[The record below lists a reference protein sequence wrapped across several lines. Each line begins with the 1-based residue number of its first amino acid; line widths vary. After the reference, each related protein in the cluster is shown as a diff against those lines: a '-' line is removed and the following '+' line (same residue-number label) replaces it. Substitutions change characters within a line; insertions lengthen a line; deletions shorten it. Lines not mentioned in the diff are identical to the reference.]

1 MSVTEPLRISLRDVN
16 ESDLPVF
23 FGHETEAEA
32 IRMAAFTP
40 KDPFDRN
47 AFDAHWARIMAAE
60 SVLIRTVLRDAQVV
74 GHVLSY
80 VESDKPE
87 VSYWIGQNHW
97 GRGVAT
103 ASLRAFLDEVDTRRP
118 MKARVAKD
126 NAPSI
131 RVLEKCGFEVISE
144 ERGFANGR
152 GAEIDELVL
161 ELR

>member
-1 MSVTEPLRISLRDVN
+1 MADPLRISLRDVD
-16 ESDLPVF
+16 ESDLPIF
-23 FGHETEAEA
+23 FGHETEPEG

-40 KDPFDRN
+40 KDPTDRD
-47 AFDAHWARIMAAE
+47 AFDAHWARVMAAE
-60 SVLIRTVLRDAQVV
+60 SVLIRTVLRDTEVV

-87 VSYWIGQNHW
+87 VSYWIGQDHW

-103 ASLRAFLDEVDTRRP
+103 AALRAFLDDVDTRRP

-126 NAPSI
+126 NVPSI
-131 RVLEKCGFEVISE
+131 RVLERCGFEVVGE